1 MEGELLVIR
10 RISAMLV
17 LAWLVTTGRGD
28 DAPGITLIP
37 RGPGEMTV
45 KENRYTKLK
54 EKATIDQQLG
64 AQLSPDI
71 NFLDH
76 EGKPIRLGDISKG
89 KPILLVPAYYRCR
102 MQCNM
107 VLMGVFDAMKKVK
120 FKPGEDF
127 EIVVFSFDREEG
139 PQDAARKRG
148 ELMETTG
155 RPVKKGSFL
164 EGKFDHRTVANWH
177 FLVGGE
183 DAITKVCDTIGYR
196 FIRDSET
203 GDILHGMGICFLTPE
218 LKVSHY
224 RMGMNYP
231 PFDVQKDL
239 QMASENGIGTLV
251 DKLAFVCMKYDPH
264 SGQYSWAV
272 IRLVQAGAVVTIIAL
287 AFIIFGNML
296 LGRKADP
303 ARVAPAPGS

>member
-1 MEGELLVIR
+1 MIR
-10 RISAMLV
+10 RISALIV
-17 LAWLVTTGRGD
+17 LAWLVTTGHGD
-28 DAPGITLIP
+28 DTPGITLIP
-37 RGPGEMTV
+37 RGPGEITV
-45 KENRYTKLK
+45 KENRYTKLR

-76 EGKPIRLGDISKG
+76 EGKPVRLGDIPKG
-89 KPILLVPAYYRCR
+89 RPVLLVPAYYRCR
-102 MQCNM
+102 LQCNM

-127 EIVVFSFDREEG
+127 EIVG
-139 PQDAARKRG
+139 
-148 ELMETTG
+148 
-155 RPVKKGSFL
+155 
-164 EGKFDHRTVANWH
+164 
-177 FLVGGE
+177 
-183 DAITKVCDTIGYR
+183 DTIGYR

-203 GDILHGMGICFLTPE
+203 GDILHGMGICFLTPD
-218 LKVSHY
+218 LKISHY

-239 QMASENGIGTLV
+239 QLASENGIGTLV

-272 IRLVQAGAVVTIIAL
+272 IRLVQAAAVVTIIAL

-303 ARVAPAPGS
+303 ARVAPAAGS

>member
-1 MEGELLVIR
+1 VEVIVIR
-10 RISAMLV
+10 RFLV
-17 LAWLVTTGRGD
+17 MAACAWLALSGRGD
-28 DAPGITLIP
+28 DTPGISLIP

-45 KENRYTKLK
+45 RENRYTKLK

-64 AQLSPDI
+64 AQLPAEL

-76 EGKPIRLGDISKG
+76 EGKPVRLGDIPAG
-89 KPILLVPAYYRCR
+89 KPVLLVPAYYRCR

-107 VLMGVFDAMKKVK
+107 VLSGVFDSLKKVK
-120 FKPGEDF
+120 FKPGNDF
-127 EIVVFSFDREEG
+127 EVVIFSIDREEG

-148 ELMETTG
+148 ELLETTG
-155 RPVKKGSFL
+155 RPPKKGSFL
-164 EGKFDHRTVANWH
+164 EGKFDHRTVADWR

-183 DAITKVCDTIGYR
+183 DAINKVCDAIGYR
-196 FIRDSET
+196 YIRDAET

-239 QMASENGIGTLV
+239 QMASQNQIGSLV

-272 IRLVQAGAVVTIIAL
+272 IRLVQAAAVVTIIAL
-287 AFIIFGNML
+287 AFIIFGNRL
-296 LGRKADP
+296 IGRKAEP
-303 ARVAPAPGS
+303 ARVAPAAGG

>member
-1 MEGELLVIR
+1 MVVIR
-10 RISAMLV
+10 RISALLV

-28 DAPGITLIP
+28 NTPGITLVP
-37 RGPGEMTV
+37 RGPGEITV

-64 AQLSPDI
+64 AQVSPDI
-71 NFLDH
+71 NFLNH
-76 EGKPIRLGDISKG
+76 EGKPVRLGDISKG

-164 EGKFDHRTVANWH
+164 DGKFDHRTVANWH

-183 DAITKVCDTIGYR
+183 DAINKVCDTIGYR

-203 GDILHGMGICFLTPE
+203 GDILHGMCICFLTPE

-303 ARVAPAPGS
+303 ARVAPATGS

>member
-1 MEGELLVIR
+1 MVR
-10 RISAMLV
+10 WVSAMLA
-17 LAWLVTTGRGD
+17 LAWLVQTGLGD
-28 DAPGITLIP
+28 DTPGITLIP

-45 KENRYTKLK
+45 KENRYTRLR

-64 AQLSPDI
+64 AQVSPDT

-76 EGKPIRLGDISKG
+76 EGKPVRLGDIPKG
-89 KPILLVPAYYRCR
+89 KPVLLVPAYYRCR
-102 MQCNM
+102 LQCNM

-120 FKPGEDF
+120 FKPGQDF
-127 EIVVFSFDREEG
+127 EVVVFSFDREEG

-164 EGKFDHRTVANWH
+164 DGKFDHRTVADWH
-177 FLVGGE
+177 FLVAGE

-196 FIRDSET
+196 FIRDEQT
-203 GDILHGMGICFLTPE
+203 GDILHGMGICFLTPD

-224 RMGMNYP
+224 RMGMSYP

-239 QMASENGIGTLV
+239 QMASENGIGTVV

-272 IRLVQAGAVVTIIAL
+272 IRLVQAGAVATIIAL
-287 AFIIFGNML
+287 ALIIFGNKL
-296 LGRKADP
+296 FGRKPDP
-303 ARVAPAPGS
+303 ARVIPAGGG

>member
-1 MEGELLVIR
+1 
-10 RISAMLV
+10 MLA

-28 DAPGITLIP
+28 DSPGITLIP
-37 RGPGEMTV
+37 RGPGEITV
-45 KENRYTKLK
+45 KENRYTRLK
-54 EKATIDQQLG
+54 QDATIDQQLG
-64 AQLSPDI
+64 AQVSPDL

-76 EGKPIRLGDISKG
+76 EGKPFRLGDIPKG
-89 KPILLVPAYYRCR
+89 KPVLLVPAYYRCR
-102 MQCNM
+102 LQCNM
-107 VLMGVFDAMKKVK
+107 VLMGVFDSMKKVK
-120 FKPGEDF
+120 FKPGQDF

-155 RPVKKGSFL
+155 RPVKRGSFL
-164 EGKFDHRTVANWH
+164 EGRFDHRTVADWH

-183 DAITKVCDTIGYR
+183 EAINRLCEAIGYR
-196 FIRDSET
+196 FIRDPET
-203 GDILHGMGICFLTPE
+203 GDILHGMGICFLTPD

-239 QMASENGIGTLV
+239 QLASENGIGTLV

-296 LGRKADP
+296 FGRKADP
-303 ARVAPAPGS
+303 ARVAPAGGS

>member
-1 MEGELLVIR
+1 MIR
-10 RISAMLV
+10 RISALIV
-17 LAWLVTTGRGD
+17 LAWLVTTGHGD
-28 DAPGITLIP
+28 DTPGITLIP
-37 RGPGEMTV
+37 RGPGEITV
-45 KENRYTKLK
+45 KENRYTKLR

-76 EGKPIRLGDISKG
+76 EGKPVRLGDIAKG
-89 KPILLVPAYYRCR
+89 RPVLLVPAYYRCR
-102 MQCNM
+102 LQCNM

-183 DAITKVCDTIGYR
+183 DAINKVCDTIGYR
-196 FIRDSET
+196 FIRDAET
-203 GDILHGMGICFLTPE
+203 GDILHGMGICFLTPD
-218 LKVSHY
+218 LKISHY

-239 QMASENGIGTLV
+239 QLASENGIGTLV

-272 IRLVQAGAVVTIIAL
+272 IRLVQAAAVVTIIAL

-303 ARVAPAPGS
+303 ARVAPAAGS